1 MLERLRNLITWTRGH
16 QGKKLIRFTA
26 VSVVSTAVSVV
37 VIAFVYGLKIIQGE
51 VEATLVGNIIGAI
64 PSYTLNRRWTWGKSG
79 PSHLRKEL
87 LPFWIMAVLGIAFSM
102 VGASYARH
110 LVHAHHW
117 SHLFNTG
124 IVDAANLVSFAVFWV
139 LKLIVFNRIF
149 HVSEEAEI
157 EAHLV
162 EEEAPREATD
172 KNTAASGPDVA

>member
-1 MLERLRNLITWTRGH
+1 M
-16 QGKKLIRFTA
+16 
-26 VSVVSTAVSVV
+26 VSTGVSVV
-37 VIAFVYGLKIIQGE
+37 VIAIVYGLKIIKGE

-79 PSHLRKEL
+79 PSHIRKEL

-102 VGASYARH
+102 VGASYAKH
-110 LVHAHHW
+110 LVHTHNW

-124 IVDAANLVSFAVFWV
+124 IVDAANLASFAVFWV

-149 HVSEEAEI
+149 HVDEEAEI

-162 EEEAPREATD
+162 EEESPHISYD
-172 KNTAASGPDVA
+172 KG